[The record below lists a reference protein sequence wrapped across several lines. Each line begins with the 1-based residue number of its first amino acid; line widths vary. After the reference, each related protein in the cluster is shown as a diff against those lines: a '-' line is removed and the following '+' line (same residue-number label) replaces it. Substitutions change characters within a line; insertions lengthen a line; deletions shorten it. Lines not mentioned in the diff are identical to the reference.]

1 MTKIYF
7 LKNFEEK
14 FKGKI
19 EDSALV
25 YPLDYKSL
33 YILKNNKIK
42 FDLIDNFLNDNDRK
56 ELFQT
61 CRNIWNEFTNISKKE
76 LEYNNFNVLQAID
89 RNEIQEYLMELYSI
103 SLVIKKIID
112 KFSPEVIFAPKS
124 IIEII
129 KQQKYDIKLIEFY
142 DDQEGELSFDY
153 VNVRKK
159 IGIIKINSKISRSQF
174 KTIKNFLQIFNKI
187 AYWNNNFN
195 NNLKKILLLEFDP
208 ELYENLI
215 IQIKKCGYVPVL
227 VNFRKPAIS
236 SMASLNSL
244 KRTQSV
250 IFNPKMLRINK
261 NELNG
266 TIKKICPKIINFI
279 KQNNDFLEFNIYELK
294 LSSII
299 KKQIIKIL
307 EERLDEYIKQINYFK
322 FLDKRNDIVSSIS
335 LNLSGE
341 TEKIFS
347 KIKKNTP
354 LILLQHGFSNYH
366 DFNSYSDTLDDYDL
380 LREKIAVWGNSVR
393 DYLISNSDMQN
404 NNIIVSGS
412 PRHDDFEPSKKTN
425 ITKKRIVITPR
436 PLIMH
441 VEGTKLELHL
451 RYEKVLKDVILY
463 LKKFDDVEIV
473 FKLHP
478 QQNPHNEI
486 IKSIIRDLDPEIPI
500 LQDESIK
507 KILENSYLL
516 INISPDNLDASTV
529 VFESMLMNTPIVN
542 IRLQNNSWIYDF
554 EKTEAVLT
562 FDYDSNYQI
571 KMSELITD
579 EKKYNEQV
587 GKLEKFLEFYLVN
600 RKCASEN
607 LIKSLL

>member
-236 SMASLNSL
+236 SMASLNAL

-299 KKQIIKIL
+299 KKQIIRIL
-307 EERLDEYIKQINYFK
+307 EERLDEYVKQINYFK

-486 IKSIIRDLDPEIPI
+486 IKSIIRDLDPKIPI

>member
-42 FDLIDNFLNDNDRK
+42 FDLIDSFLNDNDRK

-129 KQQKYDIKLIEFY
+129 KQQEYNIKLIEFY

-153 VNVRKK
+153 VNIRKK

-174 KTIKNFLQIFNKI
+174 KTIKKFLQIFNKI
-187 AYWNNNFN
+187 AYWNNDFN

-236 SMASLNSL
+236 SIASLNSL

-250 IFNPKMLRINK
+250 IFNPKMLGINE
-261 NELNG
+261 NELNT

-299 KKQIIKIL
+299 KKQIIRIL
-307 EERLDEYIKQINYFK
+307 EERLDEYIRQINYFK
-322 FLDKRNDIVSSIS
+322 FLDKRNDVVSSIS

-380 LREKIAVWGNSVR
+380 LREKIAVWGNSVQ
-393 DYLISNSDMQN
+393 DYLISNSDMQK

-412 PRHDDFEPSKKTN
+412 PRHDDFEPNKKTN
-425 ITKKRIVITPR
+425 TIKKRIVITPR

-451 RYEKVLKDVILY
+451 RYEKVLKDIILY
-463 LKKFDDVEIV
+463 LKKFDDIEIV

-478 QQNPHNEI
+478 QQNPHTEI

-516 INISPDNLDASTV
+516 INISPDNLDVSTV

-542 IRLQNNSWIYDF
+542 IRLQKNSWIYDF

>member
-159 IGIIKINSKISRSQF
+159 IGILEINSKISRSQF

-486 IKSIIRDLDPEIPI
+486 IKSIIRDLDPKIPI

-600 RKCASEN
+600 RRCASEN

>member
-19 EDSALV
+19 ENDALV

-33 YILKNNKIK
+33 NILKNNEIK
-42 FDLIDNFLNDNDRK
+42 FNLIDNFLNDNDRK

-61 CRNIWNEFTNISKKE
+61 CRNIWSKFTNISKKE

-89 RNEIQEYLMELYSI
+89 RNEVQEYLMELYSI
-103 SLVIKKIID
+103 SLIIKKIID
-112 KFSPEVIFAPKS
+112 KFSPKVIFAPKS
-124 IIEII
+124 IIEMI
-129 KQQKYDIKLIEFY
+129 KQQAYNIKLIEIY
-142 DDQEGELSFDY
+142 DDQEEELSFDY

-159 IGIIKINSKISRSQF
+159 IGIIKINSKISRNQF
-174 KTIKNFLQIFNKI
+174 KMIKNFLQIFNKI
-187 AYWNNNFN
+187 TYWNNNFD

-215 IQIKKCGYVPVL
+215 IQIRKCGCIPIL

-236 SMASLNSL
+236 SIASLNFL

-250 IFNPKMLRINK
+250 IFNPKMLGINE
-261 NELNG
+261 NELNNAA
-266 TIKKICPKIINFI
+266 KKICPKIIDFI
-279 KQNNDFLEFNIYELK
+279 KQNNSFFEFNIYELK

-299 KKQIIKIL
+299 KKRIIRIL

-322 FLDKRNDIVSSIS
+322 LLDERNDIVSSIS

-341 TEKIFS
+341 SEMIFS
-347 KIKKNTP
+347 KIKKNIP

-380 LREKIAVWGNSVR
+380 LREKIATWGNSVQ
-393 DYLISNSDMQN
+393 DYLISNCNIQK

-412 PRHDDFEPSKKTN
+412 PRHDDFDPSKK
-425 ITKKRIVITPR
+425 ISSSKKRIVITPR

-441 VEGTKLELHL
+441 VEGTKLELQL
-451 RYEKVLKDVILY
+451 RYEKTIRDIILY
-463 LKKFDDVEIV
+463 LKNFDGVEIV

-478 QQNPHNEI
+478 QQNPHTEI
-486 IKSIIRDLDPEIPI
+486 IKSIIRDLDPEMPI
-500 LQDESIK
+500 LQDENIK
-507 KILENSYLL
+507 KILEKSYLL
-516 INISPDNLDASTV
+516 INIAVDNFDASTV

-542 IRLQNNSWIYDF
+542 IKLQKNSWIYDF
-554 EKTEAVLT
+554 EKTEAVLS
-562 FDYDSNYQI
+562 FDYDSNYQTKI
-571 KMSELITD
+571 SEILTD
-579 EKKYNEQV
+579 EKKYNKQV
-587 GKLEKFLEFYLVN
+587 EKLEKFLGFYLVN

>member
-112 KFSPEVIFAPKS
+112 KFSPEIIFAPKS

-142 DDQEGELSFDY
+142 DDQESELSFDY

-380 LREKIAVWGNSVR
+380 LREKIAVWGNSVQ
-393 DYLISNSDMQN
+393 DYLISNSNMQK

-451 RYEKVLKDVILY
+451 RYEKVLKDIILY
-463 LKKFDDVEIV
+463 LKKFDSVEIV

-486 IKSIIRDLDPEIPI
+486 IKSIIRDLDPKIPI

>member
-463 LKKFDDVEIV
+463 LKKFDGVEIV

>member
-19 EDSALV
+19 ENDALV

-33 YILKNNKIK
+33 NILKNNKIK
-42 FDLIDNFLNDNDRK
+42 FNLIDNFLNDNDRK

-129 KQQKYDIKLIEFY
+129 KQQEYNIKLIEFY

-153 VNVRKK
+153 VNIRKK

-174 KTIKNFLQIFNKI
+174 KTIKKFLQIFNKI
-187 AYWNNNFN
+187 AYWNNDFN

-236 SMASLNSL
+236 SIASLNSL

-250 IFNPKMLRINK
+250 IFNPKMLGINE
-261 NELNG
+261 NELNT

-299 KKQIIKIL
+299 KKQIIRIL
-307 EERLDEYIKQINYFK
+307 EERLDEYIRQINYFK
-322 FLDKRNDIVSSIS
+322 FLDKRNDVVSSIS

-380 LREKIAVWGNSVR
+380 LREKIAVWGNSVQ
-393 DYLISNSDMQN
+393 DYLISNSNIQK
-404 NNIIVSGS
+404 NNIIISGS

-425 ITKKRIVITPR
+425 TIKKRIVITPR

-451 RYEKVLKDVILY
+451 RYEKVLKDIILY
-463 LKKFDDVEIV
+463 LKKFDGVEIV

-516 INISPDNLDASTV
+516 INISPDNLDVSTV

-542 IRLQNNSWIYDF
+542 IRLQKNSWIYDF

>member
-19 EDSALV
+19 ENDALV

-33 YILKNNKIK
+33 NILKNNKIK
-42 FDLIDNFLNDNDRK
+42 FNLIDNFLNDNDRK

-61 CRNIWNEFTNISKKE
+61 CRNIWSKFTNISKKE

-89 RNEIQEYLMELYSI
+89 RNEVQEYLMELYSI
-103 SLVIKKIID
+103 SLTIKKIID
-112 KFSPEVIFAPKS
+112 KFSPKVIFAPKS
-124 IIEII
+124 IIEMI
-129 KQQKYDIKLIEFY
+129 KQQAYNIKLIEIY
-142 DDQEGELSFDY
+142 DDQEEELSFDY

-159 IGIIKINSKISRSQF
+159 IGIIKINSKISRNQF
-174 KTIKNFLQIFNKI
+174 KMIKNFLQIFNKI
-187 AYWNNNFN
+187 TYWNNNFD

-215 IQIKKCGYVPVL
+215 IQIRKCGCIPIL

-236 SMASLNSL
+236 SIASLNFL

-250 IFNPKMLRINK
+250 IFNPKMLGINE
-261 NELNG
+261 NELNNAV
-266 TIKKICPKIINFI
+266 KKICPKIIDFI
-279 KQNNDFLEFNIYELK
+279 KQNNSFFEFNIYELK

-299 KKQIIKIL
+299 KKRIIRIL

-322 FLDKRNDIVSSIS
+322 LLDERNDIVSSIS

-341 TEKIFS
+341 SEMIFS

-380 LREKIAVWGNSVR
+380 LREKIATWGNSVQ
-393 DYLISNSDMQN
+393 DYLISNCNIQK

-412 PRHDDFEPSKKTN
+412 PRHDDFDPSKK
-425 ITKKRIVITPR
+425 ISSSKKRIVITPR

-441 VEGTKLELHL
+441 VEGTKLELQL
-451 RYEKVLKDVILY
+451 RYEKTIRDIILY
-463 LKKFDDVEIV
+463 LKNFDGVEIV

-486 IKSIIRDLDPEIPI
+486 IKSIIRDLDPEMPI
-500 LQDESIK
+500 LQDENIK
-507 KILENSYLL
+507 KILEKSYLL
-516 INISPDNLDASTV
+516 INIAVDNFDASTV

-542 IRLQNNSWIYDF
+542 IKLQKNSWIYDF
-554 EKTEAVLT
+554 EKTEAVLS
-562 FDYDSNYQI
+562 FDYDSNYQTKI
-571 KMSELITD
+571 SEILTD
-579 EKKYNEQV
+579 EKKYNKQV
-587 GKLEKFLEFYLVN
+587 EKLEKFLGFYLVN

>member
-14 FKGKI
+14 FKGEI

-129 KQQKYDIKLIEFY
+129 KQQEYDIKLIEFY

-153 VNVRKK
+153 VNIRKK

-174 KTIKNFLQIFNKI
+174 KTIKKFLQIFNKI
-187 AYWNNNFN
+187 AYWNNDFN

-236 SMASLNSL
+236 SIASLNSL

-250 IFNPKMLRINK
+250 IFNPKMLGINEI
-261 NELNG
+261 ELNT

-299 KKQIIKIL
+299 KKQIIRIL
-307 EERLDEYIKQINYFK
+307 EERLDEYIRQINYFK
-322 FLDKRNDIVSSIS
+322 FLDKRNDVVSSIS

-380 LREKIAVWGNSVR
+380 LREKIAVWGNSVQ
-393 DYLISNSDMQN
+393 DYLISNSDMQK

-425 ITKKRIVITPR
+425 TIKKRIVITPR

-451 RYEKVLKDVILY
+451 RYEKVLKDIILY
-463 LKKFDDVEIV
+463 LKKFDDIEIV

-478 QQNPHNEI
+478 QQNPHTEI

-516 INISPDNLDASTV
+516 INISPDNLDVSTV

-542 IRLQNNSWIYDF
+542 IRLQKNSWIYDF

-571 KMSELITD
+571 KVSELITD

-607 LIKSLL
+607 LIKSLF

>member
-486 IKSIIRDLDPEIPI
+486 IKSIIRDLDPKIPI

>member
-236 SMASLNSL
+236 SMASLNAL

-486 IKSIIRDLDPEIPI
+486 IKSIIRDLDPKIPI

>member
-33 YILKNNKIK
+33 YILKNNKIR
-42 FDLIDNFLNDNDRK
+42 FDLIDSFLNDNDRK

-129 KQQKYDIKLIEFY
+129 KQQEYNIKLIEFY

-153 VNVRKK
+153 VNIRKK

-174 KTIKNFLQIFNKI
+174 KTIKKFLQIFNKI
-187 AYWNNNFN
+187 AYWNNDFN

-236 SMASLNSL
+236 SIASLNSL

-250 IFNPKMLRINK
+250 IFNPKMLGINE
-261 NELNG
+261 NELNT

-299 KKQIIKIL
+299 KKQIIRIL
-307 EERLDEYIKQINYFK
+307 EERLDEYIRQINYFK
-322 FLDKRNDIVSSIS
+322 FLDKRNDVVSSIS

-380 LREKIAVWGNSVR
+380 LREKIAVWGNSVQ
-393 DYLISNSDMQN
+393 DYLISNSDMQK

-425 ITKKRIVITPR
+425 TIKKRIVITPR

-451 RYEKVLKDVILY
+451 RYEKVLKDIILY
-463 LKKFDDVEIV
+463 LKKFDNIEIV

-478 QQNPHNEI
+478 QQNPHTEI

-516 INISPDNLDASTV
+516 INISPDNLDVSTV

-542 IRLQNNSWIYDF
+542 IRLQKNSWIYDF

-571 KMSELITD
+571 KMSELITN

-607 LIKSLL
+607 LIKSLF

>member
-14 FKGKI
+14 FKGRI

-112 KFSPEVIFAPKS
+112 KFSPEVVFAPKS

-129 KQQKYDIKLIEFY
+129 KQQEYNIKLIEFY

-174 KTIKNFLQIFNKI
+174 KTIKKFLQIFNKI
-187 AYWNNNFN
+187 AYWNNDFN

-236 SMASLNSL
+236 SIASLNSL

-250 IFNPKMLRINK
+250 IFNPKMLGINE
-261 NELNG
+261 NELNT

-299 KKQIIKIL
+299 KKQIIRIL
-307 EERLDEYIKQINYFK
+307 EERLDEYIRQINYFK
-322 FLDKRNDIVSSIS
+322 FLDKRNDVVSSIS

-380 LREKIAVWGNSVR
+380 LREKIAVWGNSVQ
-393 DYLISNSDMQN
+393 DYLISNSDMQK

-425 ITKKRIVITPR
+425 TIKKRIVITPR

-451 RYEKVLKDVILY
+451 RYEKVLKDIILY
-463 LKKFDDVEIV
+463 LKKFDDIEIV

-478 QQNPHNEI
+478 QQNPHTEI

-516 INISPDNLDASTV
+516 INISPDNLDVSTV

-542 IRLQNNSWIYDF
+542 IRLQKNSWIYDF

-571 KMSELITD
+571 KVSELITD

>member
-380 LREKIAVWGNSVR
+380 LREKIAVWGNSVQ
-393 DYLISNSDMQN
+393 DYLISNSNMQK

-451 RYEKVLKDVILY
+451 RYEKVLKDIILY
-463 LKKFDDVEIV
+463 LKKFDSVEIV

-486 IKSIIRDLDPEIPI
+486 IKSIIRDLDPKIPI

>member
-19 EDSALV
+19 ENGALV
-25 YPLDYKSL
+25 YPLDYESL

-76 LEYNNFNVLQAID
+76 LEYDNFNVLQAID

-112 KFSPEVIFAPKS
+112 EFSPEVIFAPKS

-142 DDQEGELSFDY
+142 DDQESELSFDY

-159 IGIIKINSKISRSQF
+159 IGIIKINSKISRNQF
-174 KTIKNFLQIFNKI
+174 KMIKNFLQIFNKI

-236 SMASLNSL
+236 SMASLNCL

-250 IFNPKMLRINK
+250 IFNPKMLGINK

-299 KKQIIKIL
+299 KKQIIRIL

-322 FLDKRNDIVSSIS
+322 FLDKRNDVVSSIS

-436 PLIMH
+436 PLIIH

-451 RYEKVLKDVILY
+451 RYEKVLKDIILY

>member
-236 SMASLNSL
+236 SMASLNAL

-250 IFNPKMLRINK
+250 IFNPKMLKINK

-486 IKSIIRDLDPEIPI
+486 IKSIIRDLDPKIPI

>member
-19 EDSALV
+19 ENDALV

-33 YILKNNKIK
+33 NILKNNEIK
-42 FDLIDNFLNDNDRK
+42 FNLIDNFLNDDDRK

-61 CRNIWNEFTNISKKE
+61 CRNIWSKFTNISKKE

-89 RNEIQEYLMELYSI
+89 RNEVQEYLMELYSI
-103 SLVIKKIID
+103 SLIIKKIID
-112 KFSPEVIFAPKS
+112 KFSPKVIFAPKS
-124 IIEII
+124 IIEMI
-129 KQQKYDIKLIEFY
+129 KQQAYNIKLIEIY
-142 DDQEGELSFDY
+142 DDQEEELSFDY

-159 IGIIKINSKISRSQF
+159 IGIIKINSKISRNQF
-174 KTIKNFLQIFNKI
+174 KMIKNFLQIFNKI
-187 AYWNNNFN
+187 TYWNNNFD

-215 IQIKKCGYVPVL
+215 IQIRKCGCIPIL

-236 SMASLNSL
+236 SIASLNFL

-250 IFNPKMLRINK
+250 IFNPKMLGINE
-261 NELNG
+261 NELNNAA
-266 TIKKICPKIINFI
+266 KKICPKIIDFI
-279 KQNNDFLEFNIYELK
+279 KQNNSFFEFNIYELK

-299 KKQIIKIL
+299 KKRIIRIL

-322 FLDKRNDIVSSIS
+322 LLDERNDIVSSIS

-341 TEKIFS
+341 SEMIFS
-347 KIKKNTP
+347 KIKKNIP

-380 LREKIAVWGNSVR
+380 LREKIATWGNSVQ
-393 DYLISNSDMQN
+393 DYLISNCNIQK

-412 PRHDDFEPSKKTN
+412 PRHDDFDPSKK
-425 ITKKRIVITPR
+425 ISSSKKRIVITPR

-441 VEGTKLELHL
+441 VEGTKLELQL
-451 RYEKVLKDVILY
+451 RYEKTIRDIILY
-463 LKKFDDVEIV
+463 LKNFDGVEIV

-486 IKSIIRDLDPEIPI
+486 IKSIIRDLDPEMPI
-500 LQDESIK
+500 LQDENIK
-507 KILENSYLL
+507 KILEKSYLL
-516 INISPDNLDASTV
+516 INIAVDNFDASTV

-542 IRLQNNSWIYDF
+542 IKLQKNSWIYDF
-554 EKTEAVLT
+554 EKTEAVLS
-562 FDYDSNYQI
+562 FDYDSNYQTKI
-571 KMSELITD
+571 SEILTD
-579 EKKYNEQV
+579 EKKYNKQV
-587 GKLEKFLEFYLVN
+587 EKLEKFLGFYLVN

>member
-19 EDSALV
+19 EDGALV

-250 IFNPKMLRINK
+250 IFNPKMLRINA
-261 NELNG
+261 NDLNG

-299 KKQIIKIL
+299 KKQIIRIL
-307 EERLDEYIKQINYFK
+307 EERLDEYVKQINYFK
-322 FLDKRNDIVSSIS
+322 FLDKRND
-335 LNLSGE
+335 
-341 TEKIFS
+341 
-347 KIKKNTP
+347 
-354 LILLQHGFSNYH
+354 
-366 DFNSYSDTLDDYDL
+366 
-380 LREKIAVWGNSVR
+380 
-393 DYLISNSDMQN
+393 
-404 NNIIVSGS
+404 
-412 PRHDDFEPSKKTN
+412 
-425 ITKKRIVITPR
+425 
-436 PLIMH
+436 
-441 VEGTKLELHL
+441 
-451 RYEKVLKDVILY
+451 
-463 LKKFDDVEIV
+463 
-473 FKLHP
+473 
-478 QQNPHNEI
+478 
-486 IKSIIRDLDPEIPI
+486 
-500 LQDESIK
+500 
-507 KILENSYLL
+507 
-516 INISPDNLDASTV
+516 V
-529 VFESMLMNTPIVN
+529 V
-542 IRLQNNSWIYDF
+542 
-554 EKTEAVLT
+554 
-562 FDYDSNYQI
+562 
-571 KMSELITD
+571 
-579 EKKYNEQV
+579 
-587 GKLEKFLEFYLVN
+587 
-600 RKCASEN
+600 
-607 LIKSLL
+607 

>member
-142 DDQEGELSFDY
+142 DDQESELSFDY

-486 IKSIIRDLDPEIPI
+486 IKSIIRDLDPKIPI

-579 EKKYNEQV
+579 EKKYNEQI

>member
-142 DDQEGELSFDY
+142 DDQESELSFDY

-159 IGIIKINSKISRSQF
+159 IGILEINSKISRSQF

>member
-42 FDLIDNFLNDNDRK
+42 FDLIDSFLNDNDRK

-112 KFSPEVIFAPKS
+112 KFSPEVVFAPKS

-129 KQQKYDIKLIEFY
+129 KQQEYNIKLIEFY

-174 KTIKNFLQIFNKI
+174 KTIKKFLQIFNKI
-187 AYWNNNFN
+187 AYWNNDFN

-236 SMASLNSL
+236 SIASLNSL

-250 IFNPKMLRINK
+250 IFNPKMLGINE
-261 NELNG
+261 NELNT

-299 KKQIIKIL
+299 KKQIIRIL
-307 EERLDEYIKQINYFK
+307 EERLDEYIRQINYFK
-322 FLDKRNDIVSSIS
+322 FLDKRNDVVSSIS

-380 LREKIAVWGNSVR
+380 LREKIAVWGNSVQ
-393 DYLISNSDMQN
+393 DYLISNSDMQK

-425 ITKKRIVITPR
+425 TIKKRIVITPR

-451 RYEKVLKDVILY
+451 RYEKVLKDIILY
-463 LKKFDDVEIV
+463 LKKFDDIEIV

-478 QQNPHNEI
+478 QQNPHTEI

-516 INISPDNLDASTV
+516 INISPDNLDVSTV

-542 IRLQNNSWIYDF
+542 IRLQKNSWIYDF